1 MQNKSLA
8 EAVQHNCDI
17 SDARDNGIY
26 SICTL
31 VLKLRN
37 LYKWEN
43 HVAPWDEPEPKEILD
58 WIAAREDYWATIE
71 KNSFLPLPVHGNSVD
86 PFHVAAVNTYL
97 NTPSLVYGAGYGR
110 SMKSVFFL
118 AELFEER
125 NVEGCPVV
133 ILDKEIAKELASP
146 FAMLQDGTIY
156 IRKDPL
162 RFYLWDQIQEAR
174 PSGKLPLQYSLKLH
188 RLLNYKGL
196 LDRDL
201 FKEKLGLIVEQEL
214 TTYIYHEIGELKDTT
229 IDANLLKQ
237 IISIFP
243 DSPIEFLARAL
254 KDILA
259 DTHPNG
265 MISHILAERK
275 ESSLGFYVAFLDG
288 LRKVLFPEI
297 VDAFKDFVKNNN
309 WQAIDLAR
317 KLCRD
322 HVQKL
327 AYTLQSIFS
336 QPEKDPLTKLQQ
348 RVEKEMLAPLGL
360 IAP

>member
-1 MQNKSLA
+1 MQDSSFT
-8 EAVQHNCDI
+8 ETIQHNCDI

-43 HVAPWDEPEPKEILD
+43 HIAPWDEPEPQKILD
-58 WIAAREDYWATIE
+58 WIASREEYWATIE
-71 KNSFLPLPVHGNSVD
+71 KNSFLPLPVDGHSID
-86 PFHVAAVNTYL
+86 PFQIAAVNTYL
-97 NTPSLVYGAGYGR
+97 HAPGLVYGAGYGR
-110 SMKSVFFL
+110 SMKSIFFL
-118 AELFEER
+118 AKLVEKKT
-125 NVEGCPVV
+125 VEGCPVM

-146 FAMLQDGTIY
+146 FAMLQDGIIY

-162 RFYLWDQIQEAR
+162 RFYLWDQIQETR
-174 PSGKLPLQYSLKLH
+174 PSGKLAVRYSLNLYE
-188 RLLNYKGL
+188 LLNHKGL

-201 FKEKLGLIVEQEL
+201 FKEKLDLIVEQEL

-229 IDANLLKQ
+229 VDQDLVKK

-254 KDILA
+254 KDVLA

-265 MISHILAERK
+265 LISHILAERK

-288 LRKVLFPEI
+288 LRKVLCPEI
-297 VDAFKDFVKNNN
+297 VNAFKEFTKTSN
-309 WQAIDLAR
+309 WQALELAR
-317 KLCRD
+317 QVCRD
-322 HVQKL
+322 HAQKL
-327 AYTLQSIFS
+327 AYTLQSIFA
-336 QPEKDPLTKLQQ
+336 QPERDSREMLRQ

-360 IAP
+360 SAP